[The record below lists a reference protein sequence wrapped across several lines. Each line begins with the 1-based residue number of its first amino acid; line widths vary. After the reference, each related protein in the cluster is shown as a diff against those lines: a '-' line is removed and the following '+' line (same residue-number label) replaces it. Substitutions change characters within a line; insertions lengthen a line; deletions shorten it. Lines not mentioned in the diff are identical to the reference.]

1 MTRQSVSTIFV
12 TEHLPMLRTLLAGGV
27 LLALASTT
35 QAQRAWARNLL
46 PLDVTASP
54 QARIPAGAEG
64 RPVEMAFAGRTGVDA
79 GGPFLAFSA
88 GWAEA
93 DGIPASNT
101 TLRIS
106 TSRDSL
112 EWSPWQEVPADPHA
126 IGTRWSACTQLA
138 FLPAGT
144 RHYRLA
150 LSSNRLGQGR
160 VPQRLE
166 LNFFDPGP
174 TPAAPPPATQDPNA
188 PDACPCDKPALVT
201 RSGWNCPQTGNPG
214 YGYTTVTHLVV
225 HHSAGSNT
233 SSDWPAVVLSIWN
246 SHVNTNGWADIGYN
260 YLIDPQGR
268 LYEGRGGG
276 DNVTGA
282 HFCGTNSGTM
292 GTCIL
297 GTYTNT
303 AISDTSRKMLTRLLA
318 WKACGSSINPAGASW
333 HTPSARN
340 LNHISGH
347 RDGCATECP
356 GAMTYA
362 ELPALRTAVA
372 NHIAACNTPTALRE
386 VPGLRSFRITPNP
399 VRPGTRATAHFDLAA
414 PKKLRYDVY
423 ATDGRLIHASGT
435 RQVTGRTSIPLEGL
449 DKAPSGAL
457 MVVFR
462 LDNAGFTQRVVVE

>member
-1 MTRQSVSTIFV
+1 
-12 TEHLPMLRTLLAGGV
+12 MLRILATVAALLTL
-27 LLALASTT
+27 TMPT

-46 PLDVTASP
+46 TLEVAASP
-54 QARIPAGAEG
+54 QARIAPGAEG
-64 RPVEMAFAGRTGVDA
+64 LPVGLAFAGRIGIDA

-88 GWAEA
+88 GWAET
-93 DGIPASNT
+93 GGQSPNNS

-112 EWSPWQEVPADPHA
+112 EWTPWLDVPADPHA
-126 IGTRWSACTQLA
+126 VDTRWQACTELA
-138 FLPAGT
+138 FLPAGA
-144 RHYRLA
+144 RYYRLA
-150 LSSNRLGQGR
+150 IASNRLGRGSVMER
-160 VPQRLE
+160 VS

-174 TPAAPPPATQDPNA
+174 SPGAPPPATQEPNA

-201 RSGWNCPQTGNPG
+201 RSGWNCPQTNNPG

-225 HHSAGSNT
+225 HHSAGANT

-260 YLIDPQGR
+260 YLVDPQGR

-282 HFCGTNSGTM
+282 HFCGTNGGTM
-292 GTCIL
+292 GTCLL

-303 AISDTSRKMLTRLLA
+303 SISDTSRRMLTRLLA
-318 WKACGSSINPAGASW
+318 WKACSSNINPTGASW
-333 HTPSARN
+333 HTSSARN

-356 GAMTYA
+356 GSMTYA

-386 VPGLRSFRITPNP
+386 VPGLRSFRISPNP
-399 VRPGTRATAHFDLAA
+399 VKGGRASAEFDLAT
-414 PKKLRYDVY
+414 PRNLRYEVY
-423 ATDGRLIHASGT
+423 AADGRRLHTAPP
-435 RQVTGRTSIPLEGL
+435 RQVAGRTSIPLQGL
-449 DKAPSGAL
+449 DRSGRGAVF
-457 MVVFR
+457 VVFR
-462 LDNAGFTQRVVVE
+462 LDNASFTQRVVVE